1 MVAQTQRVTSKSWPP
16 SALTTACA
24 VTMGLYAYLGL
35 ADLARSHMPWLPA
48 PHAGHLALALAAL
61 FSWLHAAAMLG
72 SLTRPAMWAAV
83 VWITAGTAEDSGAF
97 GTFAFDPVLRGGA
110 VFGIPWVVL
119 GVYWMTAWHVFVT
132 GSVLVRRVLR
142 ARGRHGSAIAVGVM
156 AVALMVGADLAAD
169 PCYST
174 ISTGS
179 LRGPTT
185 TIGSFSPSSL
195 LFFDAAVDGLTLR
208 RPLPTLPTLWAWAP
222 CETQIMA
229 GWCVDGVPLSNM
241 LAWAAVAAVIFT
253 IWGALF
259 GALHRSTT
267 PLMSAA
273 ASPSRSSRSY
283 GLCPS
288 RQAAKG
294 SSSRCTRSRRPRCVL
309 RRCSSW
315 CCRRHWQLVLFSS
328 NVVNLNSVLEHM
340 MGRWSLCIARAEVLV
355 TLANSSV
362 APSWYRGW
370 WQRPRVDHE
379 FPSIDLISK
388 PPPAMSTSRQR
399 LGQAAVA
406 PLRPE
411 TSRRRPHAA
420 YRSERRH
427 DPACLDQAR

>member
-1 MVAQTQRVTSKSWPP
+1 VGSERVGESMVAQKQRVISKPWSP

-35 ADLARSHMPWLPA
+35 ADLARSYMPWLPA

-72 SLTRPAMWAAV
+72 SLTRPLPWAAV
-83 VWITAGTAEDSGAF
+83 VWITAGTAEVSGAF

-132 GSVLVRRVLR
+132 GSVVVRRVLR
-142 ARGRHGSAIAVGVM
+142 VRGRHGSAMAVGVA
-156 AVALMVGADLAAD
+156 AVALMVGADIAAD

-179 LRGPTT
+179 LRSPTTTTTTT
-185 TIGSFSPSSL
+185 TIGSVSPSPL
-195 LFFDAAVDGLTLR
+195 EFFNAAVAGLTLR

-222 CETQIMA
+222 CETQMMA

-273 ASPSRSSRSY
+273 TSPLAFKPLVWLVPVSTGCQGLFFALHAQSSPAVR
-283 GLCPS
+283 
-288 RQAAKG
+288 AAALLFMVLPAALA
-294 SSSRCTRSRRPRCVL
+294 TRS
-309 RRCSSW
+309 
-315 CCRRHWQLVLFSS
+315 LF
-328 NVVNLNSVLEHM
+328 V
-340 MGRWSLCIARAEVLV
+340 
-355 TLANSSV
+355 
-362 APSWYRGW
+362 
-370 WQRPRVDHE
+370 QREPE
-379 FPSIDLISK
+379 
-388 PPPAMSTSRQR
+388 QR
-399 LGQAAVA
+399 
-406 PLRPE
+406 
-411 TSRRRPHAA
+411 S
-420 YRSERRH
+420 
-427 DPACLDQAR
+427 

>member
-1 MVAQTQRVTSKSWPP
+1 MVAQKQRVASKSWPP

-72 SLTRPAMWAAV
+72 SLTRPLLWAAV
-83 VWITAGTAEDSGAF
+83 VWITAGTAEVSGAF
-97 GTFAFDPVLRGGA
+97 GTFAFDPVLRGGS

-119 GVYWMTAWHVFVT
+119 GVYWMTSWHVYVT

-142 ARGRHGSAIAVGVM
+142 VGGRHGSAMAVGVA

-185 TIGSFSPSSL
+185 ATIDPVSPSPL
-195 LFFDAAVDGLTLR
+195 EFFDAAVDGLTLR

-241 LAWAAVAAVIFT
+241 LAWAAVAMVIFT

-267 PLMSAA
+267 PLMLAA
-273 ASPSRSSRSY
+273 ASPLTFKPLVWLVPVSTGCQGLFFALHAQSSPAVR
-283 GLCPS
+283 
-288 RQAAKG
+288 AAALVFMVLPAALA
-294 SSSRCTRSRRPRCVL
+294 TRS
-309 RRCSSW
+309 
-315 CCRRHWQLVLFSS
+315 LF
-328 NVVNLNSVLEHM
+328 V
-340 MGRWSLCIARAEVLV
+340 
-355 TLANSSV
+355 
-362 APSWYRGW
+362 
-370 WQRPRVDHE
+370 QREPE
-379 FPSIDLISK
+379 
-388 PPPAMSTSRQR
+388 QR
-399 LGQAAVA
+399 L
-406 PLRPE
+406 
-411 TSRRRPHAA
+411 
-420 YRSERRH
+420 
-427 DPACLDQAR
+427 